1 MTYNYYKERKV
12 TLPFGF
18 YSKNTEIAT
27 PFDRPMDGFER
38 QKHKKPMYSIIRN
51 KLFLLLLLIFG
62 AATASAQTAD
72 FKLKVKDET
81 GRNRSGIWVNFYEIS
96 DDQDTAGTLI
106 STYTDSTDADGN
118 YSNGNIKP
126 AKYKVVLSS
135 EIYAAT
141 EYLLV
146 QLISGANKNQEMTV
160 QKIGTSGIVRISMKR
175 EGAIRMNE
183 TKSVVTGSQLINSAR
198 GDVFT
203 ATVAGVTATTQ
214 GVSIRGTRAD
224 GNGTYVDG
232 VRVIGSGTPNTLGI
246 DAIAASIGGIRAMF
260 GDLTGGA
267 FEYTTRS
274 ATSKFRSAVQGTT
287 SQNLDAYGFSSL
299 DGFMSGPLI
308 KKRYK
313 DESGKTKELLKLG
326 YVASGSVTYAKDNSP
341 TINGV
346 YYVNEEKQKELEE
359 NPLVIIPG
367 NFVHKANY
375 LTESDLKR
383 SKSRL
388 NAPLY
393 QGNFWGKLEF
403 RPNNQLTVT
412 AYGSYFYNWGINASN
427 SIMNYENSARFDN
440 RTIRSY
446 LLLNQNFKTP
456 KNGTIRN
463 AFYQVRVEYQNVFGR
478 ARDANHLDNIFDYG
492 YIGRFTGYKTEFF
505 GFEQS
510 NPDPR
515 SPRKKYI
522 NQYGDTVYV
531 NNFYKLVG
539 YADTAL
545 KFDPSDKNKL
555 RARYTQSLFDYF
567 NSRNFK
573 IQNTDV
579 LQSVTGLRNGD
590 NMPSVYNLW
599 SVPGTVTS
607 NYGKNL
613 TEKYS
618 VFTMG
623 QMEVKP
629 KTLNGIERAP
639 HALQAGLYFEQ
650 LVARGYS
657 VGANGLWG
665 LMRQLL
671 NKQIDENI
679 DDTKNETPH
688 AILSYD
694 ANGNFTDTVR
704 FAKLIN
710 ASEQSTFDK
719 NFRKKLISQGAKD
732 VYGKKIDEYS
742 YLSSDNYTP
751 EDFEMNMFSADEL
764 LNNGNSLINYYG
776 YDYLGNKVKG
786 KPSIEEFLNNKEKRT
801 IGAYQPVYIAAWLED
816 QFQFKDLIFRFGLR
830 MERFDA
836 NQLVLKDPYSL
847 YPIKTAGEIN
857 NKTVGG
863 QVFKKPSNIGDDYA
877 VYVNDIESYD
887 KVVGYRNGD
896 KWYDADGTELLTPE
910 PLANATKNGRIAPL
924 LSNPNNQTLTKDGLK
939 DFTPLVN
946 LLPRIWFSFP
956 LERNKKSFYISYD
969 VLAQRPN
976 SGASFL
982 TIDELYYLRTRQG
995 STISNGDLKSRIK
1008 TDYEVGYKQAF
1019 GKGLKQ
1025 GLELSASYS
1034 EIRKDFG
1041 LYQINQGYPVTYNTF
1056 RNIDFA
1062 TITGFRGTYLMDQI
1076 GPMSL
1081 QMSYQYQLADG
1092 TGSNINSQAT
1102 LIASGQP
1109 NLRNVIPLGELD
1121 IRHSLKGSV
1130 TFAWGGKG
1138 IDPVTKKK
1146 IYTGPMVGKTEIF
1159 RNTSFN
1165 LIANASSGGP
1175 YTPASNAVQIGS
1187 LDRQQIKG
1195 EPYGA
1200 RMPWTYTLD
1209 INITKGFEINRS
1221 TKNPLRAFFFFTV
1234 NNILNTYNVAG
1245 VYRFTGE
1252 AKDDGYLN
1260 SPQGQQAIQNQI
1272 SSQGFV
1278 DLYKTFLNSNAGF
1291 GAPRTIRMGLRL
1303 FLNQ

>member
-1 MTYNYYKERKV
+1 MYNHLKV
-12 TLPFGF
+12 DDSFGF
-18 YSKNTEIAT
+18 YLKNTEIAT
-27 PFDRPMDGFER
+27 PFDRPTGRFR
-38 QKHKKPMYSIIRN
+38 RPTQNKPMHSIIRN
-51 KLFLLLLLIFG
+51 KLFMLFLMLAG
-62 AATASAQTAD
+62 ATVAKAQTAD
-72 FKLKVKDET
+72 FKLKVKDEK
-81 GRNRSGIWVNFYEIS
+81 GRNKSGIMVNFYELS
-96 DDQDTAGTLI
+96 DDLDTAGTLI
-106 STYTDSTDADGN
+106 STYSDTTDLDGN

-126 AKYKVVLSS
+126 GRYKVTVSS
-135 EIYAAT
+135 ETYYST
-141 EYLLV
+141 EFLVV
-146 QLISGANKNQEMTV
+146 QLISGANKNQEITV
-160 QKIGTSGIVRISMKR
+160 QPFGVSRVVTITMRR

-183 TKSVVTGSQLINSAR
+183 TKSVVTGSKLLTQAR
-198 GDVFT
+198 SDIFT
-203 ATVAGVTATTQ
+203 ATVAGVTSTSQ
-214 GVSIRGTRAD
+214 GTSIRGVRAD
-224 GNGTYVDG
+224 GNGTYIDG
-232 VRVIGSGTPNTLGI
+232 VRAVGSGTPNLLGI
-246 DAIAASIGGIRAMF
+246 DAIAASIGGIRAQF

-274 ATSKFRSAVQGTT
+274 ATSRFRSAVQGTT
-287 SQNLDAYGFSSL
+287 SQYLDPYGVSSL

-308 KKRYK
+308 KKKYK
-313 DESGKTKELLKLG
+313 DETGKTQELLKLG
-326 YVASGSVTYAKDNSP
+326 YVASGSISYAKDNSP
-341 TINGV
+341 SINGM

-367 NFVHKANY
+367 NYVHKANY
-375 LTESDLKR
+375 LTDNDLKH
-383 SKSRL
+383 SKYHF

-412 AYGSYFYNWGINASN
+412 AYGSYYYNQGLNASN
-427 SIMNYENSARFDN
+427 SIMNYANNSRFDN
-440 RTIRSY
+440 RTIRTY

-456 KNGTIRN
+456 KNSIIRN
-463 AFYQVRVEYQNVFGR
+463 AFYQVRAEYQNVYNR
-478 ARDANHLDNIFDYG
+478 SRDARHLDNIFDYG
-492 YIGRFTGYKTEFF
+492 YIGRFKNYNTEVFSY
-505 GFEQS
+505 EASTQE
-510 NPDPR
+510 PKAPL
-515 SPRKKYI
+515 KKYI
-522 NQYGDTVYV
+522 NQYGDTVYI
-531 NNFYKLVG
+531 NNYYKLVG
-539 YADTAL
+539 YTDTL
-545 KFDPSDKNKL
+545 LTFTPSEKNKL

-567 NSRNFK
+567 NSRN
-573 IQNTDV
+573 ITLQNMSQ

-590 NMPSVYNLW
+590 DMPSVYNLW
-599 SVPGTVTS
+599 AVPGAVTS
-607 NYGKNL
+607 NYGKSL
-613 TEKYS
+613 SEVYS

-629 KTLNGIERAP
+629 KTVNGIERAP
-639 HALQAGLYFEQ
+639 HALQAGLQYQ
-650 LVARGYS
+650 QTISRGYS
-657 VGANGLWG
+657 LAANGLWS

-671 NKQIDENI
+671 NKQIDDNI
-679 DDTKNETPH
+679 DDTKNEIPH

-694 ANGNFTDTVR
+694 KMGNFTDTVR
-704 FAKLIN
+704 FAKIIN

-719 NFRKKLISQGAKD
+719 NFRNKLISQGAKD
-732 VYGKKIDEYS
+732 VYGKPINEYS
-742 YLSSDNYTP
+742 LLSADNYSPSDYTL
-751 EDFEMNMFSADEL
+751 DMFSADEL
-764 LNNGNSLINYYG
+764 LNNGNAYINYFG
-776 YDYLGNKVKG
+776 FDYLGNKVKG
-786 KPSIEEFLNNKEKRT
+786 KPSIEEFLNNKSQRT

-847 YPIKTAGEIN
+847 YPIKTAGEID
-857 NKTVGG
+857 NKVIGG
-863 QVFKKPSNIGDDYA
+863 TTFKKPSNIGDDYV
-877 VYVNDIESYD
+877 VYVNDIENYD

-896 KWYDADGTELLTPE
+896 RWYDSDGTELTSPE
-910 PLANATKNGRIAPL
+910 SLANATKTGRISPL
-924 LSNPNNQTLTKDGLK
+924 LVNPNNQVLTKDGLR

-976 SGASFL
+976 SAASFL
-982 TIDELYYLRTRQG
+982 TIDELYYLKTRQG

-1019 GKGLKQ
+1019 GTGLKQ
-1025 GLELSASYS
+1025 GVELSASYS

-1041 LYQINQGYPVTYNTF
+1041 LFQINQGYPVTYTTY

-1081 QMSYQYQLADG
+1081 QLSYQYQIADG
-1092 TGSNINSQAT
+1092 TGSNINAQST

-1130 TFAWGGKG
+1130 TFAWAGKG
-1138 IDPVTKKK
+1138 VDPVTKKK
-1146 IYTGPMVGKTEIF
+1146 LYTGPMLGSTEIF

-1165 LIANASSGGP
+1165 LIANANSGAP
-1175 YTPASNAVQIGS
+1175 YTPASRAVQIGS

-1200 RMPWTYTLD
+1200 RMPWSYTLD
-1209 INITKGFEINRS
+1209 INVTKGFEINRS
-1221 TKNPLRAFFFFTV
+1221 TKNPLRAFMFL
-1234 NNILNTYNVAG
+1234 NITNVLNTLNVQG
-1245 VYRFTGE
+1245 VYRFTGSP
-1252 AKDDGYLN
+1252 KDDGYLN
-1260 SPQGQQAIQNQI
+1260 SQQGQQAIQNQI

-1278 DLYKTFLNSNAGF
+1278 TLYKTYLNSNAAY
-1291 GAPRTIRMGLRL
+1291 GAPRTIRLGLRL